1 MAGLRESSGRRE
13 SGCFQDKGRF
23 GCLYFWVSWVS
34 RFYTLG
40 IFLCLKQEV
49 RSQDG
54 HSATS
59 SPLSPQAL
67 ISWPESEWL
76 MSTKRHTFDDAFA
89 SHMGLNKGLFSN
101 NIYRPLDLKL
111 NH

>member
-23 GCLYFWVSWVS
+23 GCLYS
-34 RFYTLG
+34 L
-40 IFLCLKQEV
+40 
-49 RSQDG
+49 
-54 HSATS
+54 
-59 SPLSPQAL
+59 LSPQDL

-89 SHMGLNKGLFSN
+89 SHMGLNKGLFLN
-101 NIYRPLDLKL
+101 NIYRPIDLKL